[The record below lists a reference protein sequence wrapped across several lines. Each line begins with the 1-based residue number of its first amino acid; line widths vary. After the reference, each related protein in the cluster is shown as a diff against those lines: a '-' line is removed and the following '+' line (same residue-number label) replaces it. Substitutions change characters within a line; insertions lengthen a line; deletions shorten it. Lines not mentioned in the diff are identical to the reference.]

1 MFRKLVIL
9 IITLFFMALIIFTAV
24 MFLKNEE
31 TLYTH
36 EDVELSI
43 DKPTFI
49 TLGEAQTET
58 NGNVTTD
65 IYPLTFLT
73 LSIGSLAITEET
85 LPNGDVLLFDKV
97 ENTGWMPFTF
107 SLNRSG
113 VEDAMITRWNEDTM
127 LQQEEETYG
136 TDATRNP
143 FGVIRS
149 ADTETLQGN
158 IYVSRGLSLG
168 NGERVQ
174 ELRHEIYDF
183 PVEEGV
189 MEKSLWLP
197 PKHQSESWMLISSEA
212 LFDSPET
219 ETDWVQFT
227 NANRRAQFN
236 WLTPDGL
243 RQKMAITDDLR
254 TELAYTIPEQ
264 AQSVY
269 PEWFENTSSRFFE
282 SMEQYLAE

>member
-1 MFRKLVIL
+1 MFRKIVIL

-58 NGNVTTD
+58 DGNVTTD
-65 IYPLTFLT
+65 TYPLTFLT

-85 LPNGDVLLFDKV
+85 LPNGDILLFDKV
-97 ENTGWMPFTF
+97 ENTSWMPFTF
-107 SLNRSG
+107 SMNRSG

-219 ETDWVQFT
+219 ETDWVQFA

-236 WLTPDGL
+236 WLTPDGP
-243 RQKMAITDDLR
+243 RQKMALTDDLR
-254 TELAYTIPEQ
+254 TELAYTIPEDPES
-264 AQSVY
+264 AYS
-269 PEWFENTSSRFFE
+269 EWFEQTSSRFFE
-282 SMEQYLAE
+282 SIQQYLAE

>member
-1 MFRKLVIL
+1 MFRKIVIL

-58 NGNVTTD
+58 DGNVTTD
-65 IYPLTFLT
+65 TYPLTFLT

-85 LPNGDVLLFDKV
+85 LPNGDILLFDKV
-97 ENTGWMPFTF
+97 ENTSWMPFTF
-107 SLNRSG
+107 SMNRSG

-219 ETDWVQFT
+219 ETDWVQFA
-227 NANRRAQFN
+227 NDNRRAQFN
-236 WLTPDGL
+236 WLTPDGP
-243 RQKMAITDDLR
+243 RQKMALTDDLR
-254 TELAYTIPEQ
+254 TELAYTIPEDPES
-264 AQSVY
+264 AYS
-269 PEWFENTSSRFFE
+269 EWFEQTSSRFFE
-282 SMEQYLAE
+282 SMQQYLAE

>member
-1 MFRKLVIL
+1 
-9 IITLFFMALIIFTAV
+9 MALIIFTAV

-58 NGNVTTD
+58 DGNVTTD
-65 IYPLTFLT
+65 TYPLTFLT

-85 LPNGDVLLFDKV
+85 LPNGDILLFDKV
-97 ENTGWMPFTF
+97 ENTSWMPFTF
-107 SLNRSG
+107 SMNRSG

-219 ETDWVQFT
+219 ETNWVQFA
-227 NANRRAQFN
+227 NDNRRAQFN
-236 WLTPDGL
+236 WLTSDGP
-243 RQKMAITDDLR
+243 RQKMALTDDLR
-254 TELAYTIPEQ
+254 TELAYTIPEDPES
-264 AQSVY
+264 AYS
-269 PEWFENTSSRFFE
+269 EWFEQTSSRFFE
-282 SMEQYLAE
+282 SMQQYLAE

>member
-1 MFRKLVIL
+1 
-9 IITLFFMALIIFTAV
+9 MALIIFTAV

-58 NGNVTTD
+58 DGNVTTD
-65 IYPLTFLT
+65 TYPLTFLT

-85 LPNGDVLLFDKV
+85 LPNGDILLFDKV
-97 ENTGWMPFTF
+97 ENTSWMPFTF
-107 SLNRSG
+107 SMNRSG

-219 ETDWVQFT
+219 ETDWVQFA
-227 NANRRAQFN
+227 NDNRRAQFN
-236 WLTPDGL
+236 WLTPDGP
-243 RQKMAITDDLR
+243 RQKMALTDDLR
-254 TELAYTIPEQ
+254 TELAYTIPEDPES
-264 AQSVY
+264 AYS
-269 PEWFENTSSRFFE
+269 EWFEQTSSRFFE
-282 SMEQYLAE
+282 SMQQYLAE

>member
-1 MFRKLVIL
+1 
-9 IITLFFMALIIFTAV
+9 MALIIFTAV

-107 SLNRSG
+107 SINRSG
-113 VEDAMITRWNEDTM
+113 MEDAMITRWNEDTM

-143 FGVIRS
+143 FGVIRTE
-149 ADTETLQGN
+149 DTETLQGN

-183 PVEEGV
+183 PVEEGL

-219 ETDWVQFT
+219 ETDWVQFA

-236 WLTPDGL
+236 WLTPDGP
-243 RQKMAITDDLR
+243 RQKMALTDDLR
-254 TELAYTIPEQ
+254 TELAYTIPEVPES
-264 AQSVY
+264 AYS
-269 PEWFENTSSRFFE
+269 EWFEQTSSRFFE
-282 SMEQYLAE
+282 SMQQYLAE

>member
-1 MFRKLVIL
+1 
-9 IITLFFMALIIFTAV
+9 MALIIFTAV

-58 NGNVTTD
+58 DGNVTTD
-65 IYPLTFLT
+65 TYPLTFLT

-85 LPNGDVLLFDKV
+85 LPNGDILLFDKV
-97 ENTGWMPFTF
+97 ENTSWMPFTF
-107 SLNRSG
+107 SMNRSG

-219 ETDWVQFT
+219 ETDWVQFA

-236 WLTPDGL
+236 WLTPDGP
-243 RQKMAITDDLR
+243 RQKMALTDDLR
-254 TELAYTIPEQ
+254 TELAYTIPEDPES
-264 AQSVY
+264 AYS
-269 PEWFENTSSRFFE
+269 EWFEQTSSRFFE
-282 SMEQYLAE
+282 SMQQYLAE

>member
-1 MFRKLVIL
+1 MFRKIVIL

-58 NGNVTTD
+58 DGNVTTD
-65 IYPLTFLT
+65 TYPLTFLT

-85 LPNGDVLLFDKV
+85 LPNGDILLFDKV
-97 ENTGWMPFTF
+97 ENTSWMPFTF
-107 SLNRSG
+107 SMNRSG

-219 ETDWVQFT
+219 ETDWVQFA

-236 WLTPDGL
+236 WLTPDGP
-243 RQKMAITDDLR
+243 RQKMALTDDLR
-254 TELAYTIPEQ
+254 TELAYTIPEDPES
-264 AQSVY
+264 AYS
-269 PEWFENTSSRFFE
+269 EWFEQTSSRFFE
-282 SMEQYLAE
+282 SMQQYLAE

>member
-36 EDVELSI
+36 EGVELSI
-43 DKPTFI
+43 DKPTFV
-49 TLGEAQTET
+49 TLGEVQTET
-58 NGNVTTD
+58 DGTVTTD

-73 LSIGSLAITEET
+73 LSIGSLSITEET
-85 LPNGDVLLFDKV
+85 LPNGDILLFDKV
-97 ENTGWMPFTF
+97 DNTGWMPFSF
-107 SLNRSG
+107 SMNRDG
-113 VEDAMITRWNEDTM
+113 VEDAMVTRWNEDAM

-189 MEKSLWLP
+189 LEKSLWLP

-212 LFDSPET
+212 LFDSPEA
-219 ETDWVQFT
+219 ETDWIQFA

-236 WLTPDGL
+236 WLTPDGP
-243 RQKMAITDDLR
+243 RQKMTMTDDLR
-254 TELAYTIPEQ
+254 TELAYTIPEDPES
-264 AQSVY
+264 AY
-269 PEWFENTSSRFFE
+269 AEWFEQTSSRFFE
-282 SMEQYLAE
+282 SMQQYLAE

>member
-1 MFRKLVIL
+1 MFRKIVIL

-58 NGNVTTD
+58 DGNVTTD
-65 IYPLTFLT
+65 TYPLTFLT

-85 LPNGDVLLFDKV
+85 LPNGDILLFDKV
-97 ENTGWMPFTF
+97 ENTSWMPFTF
-107 SLNRSG
+107 SMNRSG

-212 LFDSPET
+212 LFDSPEP
-219 ETDWVQFT
+219 ETDWVQFA
-227 NANRRAQFN
+227 NDNRRAQFN
-236 WLTPDGL
+236 WLTPDGP
-243 RQKMAITDDLR
+243 RQKMALTDDLR
-254 TELAYTIPEQ
+254 TELAYTIPEDPES
-264 AQSVY
+264 AYS
-269 PEWFENTSSRFFE
+269 EWFKQTSSRFFE
-282 SMEQYLAE
+282 SMQQYLAE

>member
-97 ENTGWMPFTF
+97 ENTSWMPFTF
-107 SLNRSG
+107 SMNRSG

-219 ETDWVQFT
+219 ETDWVQFA

-236 WLTPDGL
+236 WLTPDGP
-243 RQKMAITDDLR
+243 RQKMALTDDLR

-264 AQSVY
+264 AESVY
-269 PEWFENTSSRFFE
+269 PEWFERTSSRFFE
-282 SMEQYLAE
+282 SMVQYLAE

>member
-1 MFRKLVIL
+1 MFRKIVLL

-49 TLGEAQTET
+49 TLGKVQTET
-58 NGNVTTD
+58 DGNVTTD

-107 SLNRSG
+107 SMNRSG

-212 LFDSPET
+212 LFDSPEP
-219 ETDWVQFT
+219 ETDWVQFA
-227 NANRRAQFN
+227 NDNRRAQFN
-236 WLTPDGL
+236 WLTPDGP
-243 RQKMAITDDLR
+243 RQKMALTDDLR
-254 TELAYTIPEQ
+254 TELAYTIPEDPES
-264 AQSVY
+264 AYS
-269 PEWFENTSSRFFE
+269 EWFEQTSSRFFE
-282 SMEQYLAE
+282 SMQQYLAE

>member
-149 ADTETLQGN
+149 AETETLQGN

-236 WLTPDGL
+236 WLTPDGP

>member
-1 MFRKLVIL
+1 MFRKIVIL

-65 IYPLTFLT
+65 TYPLTFLT
-73 LSIGSLAITEET
+73 LSIGSLAITEEN

-97 ENTGWMPFTF
+97 ENTSWMPFTF
-107 SLNRSG
+107 SMNRSG
-113 VEDAMITRWNEDTM
+113 LEDAMITRWNEDTM
-127 LQQEEETYG
+127 LQQEEATYG

-197 PKHQSESWMLISSEA
+197 PKHQSESWMLISSEV

-219 ETDWVQFT
+219 ETDWVQFA

-236 WLTPDGL
+236 WLTPDGP
-243 RQKMAITDDLR
+243 RQKMAMTDDLR
-254 TELAYTIPEQ
+254 TELAYTIPEDPES
-264 AQSVY
+264 AYS
-269 PEWFENTSSRFFE
+269 EWFEQTSSRFFE

>member
-1 MFRKLVIL
+1 MFRKIVIL

-49 TLGEAQTET
+49 TLGKVQTET
-58 NGNVTTD
+58 DGNVTTD

-107 SLNRSG
+107 SMNRSG

-158 IYVSRGLSLG
+158 IHVSRGLSLG

-219 ETDWVQFT
+219 ETDWVQFA
-227 NANRRAQFN
+227 NDNRRAQFN
-236 WLTPDGL
+236 WLTPDGP
-243 RQKMAITDDLR
+243 RQKMALTDDLR
-254 TELAYTIPEQ
+254 TELAYTIPEDPES
-264 AQSVY
+264 AYS
-269 PEWFENTSSRFFE
+269 EWFEQTSSRFFE
-282 SMEQYLAE
+282 SMQQYLAE

>member
-1 MFRKLVIL
+1 MFRKIVIL

-49 TLGEAQTET
+49 TLGKVQTET
-58 NGNVTTD
+58 DGNVTTD

-107 SLNRSG
+107 SMNRSG

-212 LFDSPET
+212 LFDSSET
-219 ETDWVQFT
+219 ETDWVQFA

-236 WLTPDGL
+236 WLTPDGP
-243 RQKMAITDDLR
+243 RQKMALTDDLR
-254 TELAYTIPEQ
+254 TELAYTIPEDPE
-264 AQSVY
+264 SVY
-269 PEWFENTSSRFFE
+269 SEWFEQTSSRFFE
-282 SMEQYLAE
+282 SMQQYLAE

>member
-36 EDVELSI
+36 EDVEFSI

-58 NGNVTTD
+58 VGNATTD
-65 IYPLTFLT
+65 VYPLTFLT

-85 LPNGDVLLFDKV
+85 LPNGDVVVFDKT
-97 ENTGWMPFTF
+97 ENTGWMPFSF
-107 SLNRSG
+107 SMNRNG

-168 NGERVQ
+168 NGERIQ

-189 MEKSLWLP
+189 LEKSLWLP
-197 PKHQSESWMLISSEA
+197 PKHQSESWMLISTET

-219 ETDWVQFT
+219 ETDWAQFA

-236 WLTPDGL
+236 WLTPVGP
-243 RQKMAITDDLR
+243 RQKMALTDDLR
-254 TELAYTIPEQ
+254 TELAYTIPEEQ
-264 AQSVY
+264 ESAY
-269 PEWFENTSSRFFE
+269 PEWSEETSSRFFE
-282 SMEQYLAE
+282 SMQQYLAE